1 MVTYYNPQ
9 KKNALNEFCY
19 HLTTLINEENAY
31 SKDIVIVCIGS
42 DRATGD
48 CLGPLIGDKLS
59 KYGTSFHVYG
69 TLNEPVHA
77 KNLTKTL
84 HTIKSNY
91 KKPFIIAIDA
101 SLGKE
106 DHIGMMTLGSGP
118 LKPGL
123 GVKKKLPE
131 VGDLHIT
138 GIVNSSH
145 DMESST
151 LQTTRLSIIF
161 QIADAIVLALR
172 IFNDDYY
179 IQQAPEL
186 SYLLSQTS

>member
-48 CLGPLIGDKLS
+48 CLGPLIWDKLS

-101 SLGKE
+101 SLGISRHVGYVSVFKGSLRPG
-106 DHIGMMTLGSGP
+106 IGVNKS
-118 LKPGL
+118 
-123 GVKKKLPE
+123 LPD
-131 VGDLHIT
+131 VGDISIT
-138 GIVNSSH
+138 GIVNEAGSYGH
-145 DMESST
+145 I
-151 LQTTRLSIIF
+151 LIQNTRLSLVMTLVDFIC
-161 QIADAIVLALR
+161 
-172 IFNDDYY
+172 
-179 IQQAPEL
+179 EG
-186 SYLLSQTS
+186 LLCS